1 MKLLKGIQK
10 KITLQTK
17 KIIKKMINK
26 CKPKPSP
33 VLRDKKNLN
42 QQKCCKNIKIHKNFF
57 FSIIILPAIAFML
70 FNIPLLFKSFFP
82 YFFFLF

>member
-17 KIIKKMINK
+17 KKITTKMINK

-33 VLRDKKNLN
+33 VLRDKKLKSTKML
-42 QQKCCKNIKIHKNFF
+42 QEHKN
-57 FSIIILPAIAFML
+57 S
-70 FNIPLLFKSFFP
+70 
-82 YFFFLF
+82 

>member
-17 KIIKKMINK
+17 KMTKKMINK

-33 VLRDKKNLN
+33 VLRDKK
-42 QQKCCKNIKIHKNFF
+42 KIKSTK
-57 FSIIILPAIAFML
+57 ML
-70 FNIPLLFKSFFP
+70 QEHENS
-82 YFFFLF
+82 